1 MNRWQW
7 ASLLVMLLAVSASAL
22 GLVYM
27 RQESRTLFVQQQEL
41 NSIRDAAEVDWGR
54 LQLEQATLADIAR
67 VERIARETLKM
78 QEPLSTQVIMPDLST
93 AIVNHSG
100 GNQ

>member
-7 ASLLVMLLAVSASAL
+7 ALLMAVLLSVSASAL
-22 GLVYM
+22 ALVYM
-27 RQESRTLFVQQQEL
+27 RQENRTLFVHQQEL
-41 NSIRDAAEVDWGR
+41 NAIRDAAEVEWGR

-78 QEPLSTQVIMPDLST
+78 KQPQKAQVIMPDLST
-93 AIVNHSG
+93 AIVNQSG
-100 GNQ
+100 GRQ

>member
-7 ASLLVMLLAVSASAL
+7 LLLTGLLLATAGSAL
-22 GLVYM
+22 GVVYM

-41 NSIRDAAEVDWGR
+41 NAVRDAADVEWGR

-67 VERIARETLKM
+67 VERIARETLNM
-78 QEPLSTQVIMPDLST
+78 REPQTATVIVPGKS
-93 AIVNHSG
+93 IPQSP
-100 GNQ
+100 QR